1 MAYIYIVMDLVEKW
15 QSGDINAFEALF
27 QQYYELVFKTAYFM
41 VGNKQEA
48 EDVLQEVFI
57 AMWKSRCT
65 FDPAKGKLTTW
76 LHRVTINKCISR
88 HRKKQ
93 AAFFSLEETTG
104 REPDLLET
112 RSSELPEELL
122 INRLEYERTI
132 KAVNSLDGK
141 HRSVLILRY
150 FSDLSYDEIV
160 QVLGI
165 PLGTVKSRLNQAIRT
180 LRRELEK
187 EKQEQAGAG

>member
-1 MAYIYIVMDLVEKW
+1 MDLVEKW

-76 LHRVTINKCISR
+76 LHRITINKCISG

-93 AAFFSLEETTG
+93 AAFFSLEETRDRG
-104 REPDLLET
+104 FDLLET
-112 RSSELPEELL
+112 KSSELPEELL
-122 INRLEYERTI
+122 MSKWEYERMM
-132 KAVNSLDGK
+132 KALGSLEGK
-141 HRSVLILRY
+141 HRSTVILRY
-150 FSDLSYDEIV
+150 FNDLSYDEIA

-187 EKQEQAGAG
+187 EKQEYGGAG